1 MYSSFQKAK
10 KPTQTLE
17 MQNRPHEKLHVL
29 HQFSGSSR
37 AQEALLVVQARK
49 PQSPSMPQVTPL
61 LSGANGE
68 GEQLWRDLPGSYE
81 TQNKVVLTNIAA
93 SQESSVSG
101 GLHPGPSWPH
111 WNKL

>member
-17 MQNRPHEKLHVL
+17 MQNRPHEK
-29 HQFSGSSR
+29 FCMSSISGSSQ

-49 PQSPSMPQVTPL
+49 PQSSSMPQVTPL

-101 GLHPGPSWPH
+101 GLHPGPSWPR